1 MRRKLNE
8 NVSDKLYLDVTVMA
22 QNDPDLDFNNLRDT
36 LVANG
41 AIVNGKETD
50 DNHVIMVV
58 EELPKE
64 QVEEVLDSLL
74 TYGYDST
81 IDDDYFTELNED
93 EDDVLNSERD
103 YPDYDDVNIN
113 EDVDSIE
120 ENDCPSDDY
129 ECMATD
135 ELDYALKSIQGI
147 KGDLMFEP
155 AVVLDTVIDD
165 VNVEVF
171 SVNSD
176 GLADTNVGML
186 DLLTEIK
193 DVNDLYTL
201 ADVINDLVDAYEDDE
216 DIEEVM
222 PKFEKMKGK
231 RRLEEKRTPCCP
243 TKKIINEKLKAHDA
257 KQQEKLDKIE
267 ANIKLVLDDINRSTI
282 GAHEAREAF
291 KKLKEENKK
300 LRKINKDE
308 ENKFSVVD
316 VPGVKKSLKHLANVD
331 SETAKNIEA
340 LEKSLVEKVTKALKE
355 NRSCL
360 YENVKVNGK
369 SLKEYSL
376 DELYKLFNKLTV
388 IKENLTAKLRGSLNE
403 SDLTAL
409 KNELKQK
416 NLLMEYIDNE
426 ITYRETRKQFVVNED
441 GEISDEEL
449 KNLFGPS
456 QGEDENDTE
465 GDNESNDADNADK
478 EDNDDTS
485 DKDNSND
492 EEDEV
497 HELSRIEITLTT
509 MEAAVDLKDACIA
522 AGIPEDAIEIDDNEE
537 ATEEDE
543 TSNEDENSEESEESG
558 NEEENSEEENSE
570 EQNEAYNYR
579 NITNLLFEAEET
591 EETSEEN
598 DNKEENGENSE
609 ESEESGNEEENSEE
623 TEENK
628 GVKFILVN
636 TDYTLTLVKILEDQY
651 DISKE
656 ELEDMIGAELIDE
669 SEDEESD
676 DDKEDKETKE
686 DKESK
691 KEDEKDGKSKE
702 GKEDDDLDID
712 PSDLFKGL

>member
-58 EELPKE
+58 EEMPKE

-74 TYGYDST
+74 TYGYDSA

-93 EDDVLNSERD
+93 EDDALNSERD

-120 ENDCPSDDY
+120 ESECSSDDY
-129 ECMATD
+129 ECMAVD

-147 KGDLMFEP
+147 RGDLMFEP

-171 SVNSD
+171 SINSD

-186 DLLTEIK
+186 DVLTEVK

-201 ADVINDLVDAYEDDE
+201 ADVIKDLVEAYEDD
-216 DIEEVM
+216 DIEEDM
-222 PKFEKMKGK
+222 PKFERMKAK

-243 TKKIINEKLKAHDA
+243 TKKAINEKLKAHDA

-267 ANIKLVLDDINRSTI
+267 ANIKLVLDDIDRSTI

-291 KKLKEENKK
+291 KKLKEENTK

-308 ENKFSVVD
+308 KTKFSIVD

-376 DELYKLFNKLTV
+376 DELYKLFDKLAT
-388 IKENLTAKLRGSLNE
+388 IKENLTKKLRGSLNE

-449 KNLFGPS
+449 QNLFGPA
-456 QGEDENDTE
+456 QGEDE
-465 GDNESNDADNADK
+465 GDNESKEDDNESKDADK
-478 EDNDDTS
+478 EDNDDTT
-485 DKDNSND
+485 DKDNSNDD

-522 AGIPEDAIEIDDNEE
+522 AGIPEDAIEIDDNED

-543 TSNEDENSEESEESG
+543 NSNEEETSEESEESD
-558 NEEENSEEENSE
+558 NE
-570 EQNEAYNYR
+570 
-579 NITNLLFEAEET
+579 
-591 EETSEEN
+591 EETSE
-598 DNKEENGENSE
+598 
-609 ESEESGNEEENSEE
+609 EE

-669 SEDEESD
+669 SEDEES
-676 DDKEDKETKE
+676 EDEEETKE

-691 KEDEKDGKSKE
+691 KDKKDGKSKE
-702 GKEDDDLDID
+702 DEEDDDLDID

>member
-74 TYGYDST
+74 TYGYDSA

-93 EDDVLNSERD
+93 EDDALNSERD

-113 EDVDSIE
+113 EDVDSIDE
-120 ENDCPSDDY
+120 SDCSSDDY
-129 ECMATD
+129 ECMAAD
-135 ELDYALKSIQGI
+135 ELDFALKSIQGI

-171 SVNSD
+171 SINSD

-186 DLLTEIK
+186 DVLTEVK

-201 ADVINDLVDAYEDDE
+201 ADVIKDLVEAYEDDDVEE
-216 DIEEVM
+216 DM
-222 PKFEKMKGK
+222 PKFERMKAK

-243 TKKIINEKLKAHDA
+243 TKKAINEKLKAHDA

-291 KKLKEENKK
+291 KKLKEENTK
-300 LRKINKDE
+300 LRRINKDE
-308 ENKFSVVD
+308 KNKFSIVD

-376 DELYKLFNKLTV
+376 DELYKLFNKLAT
-388 IKENLTAKLRGSLNE
+388 IKENLTKKLRGSLNE

-426 ITYRETRKQFVVNED
+426 ITYRETRNQFVVNED

-456 QGEDENDTE
+456 QGETEETEDEGDTE
-465 GDNESNDADNADK
+465 SKEADK
-478 EDNDDTS
+478 EDNDAS

-492 EEDEV
+492 EEEDEV

-543 TSNEDENSEESEESG
+543 TSNDEESD
-558 NEEENSEEENSE
+558 NEEENSEETEETEETSE

-591 EETSEEN
+591 EETSDENDNTEEN
-598 DNKEENGENSE
+598 DENSE
-609 ESEESGNEEENSEE
+609 ESEESDNEEETSEEE

-669 SEDEESD
+669 SEDEESEE
-676 DDKEDKETKE
+676 DDKEETKE

-691 KEDEKDGKSKE
+691 KDKKDGKSKE
-702 GKEDDDLDID
+702 DKEEDDLDID

>member
-74 TYGYDST
+74 TYGYDSV

-93 EDDVLNSERD
+93 EDDALNSERD

-120 ENDCPSDDY
+120 ESDCPSDDY
-129 ECMATD
+129 ECMAAD
-135 ELDYALKSIQGI
+135 ELDFALKSIQGI
-147 KGDLMFEP
+147 RGGLMFEP

-171 SVNSD
+171 SINSD

-186 DLLTEIK
+186 DVLTEIK

-201 ADVINDLVDAYEDDE
+201 ADVIKDLVEAYEDDDVEE
-216 DIEEVM
+216 DM
-222 PKFEKMKGK
+222 PKFEKMKAK

-243 TKKIINEKLKAHDA
+243 TKKAINEKLKAQDA

-291 KKLKEENKK
+291 KKLKEENAK

-308 ENKFSVVD
+308 QNKFSIVD

-340 LEKSLVEKVTKALKE
+340 LEKSLVEKVNKALQE

-376 DELYKLFNKLTV
+376 DELYKLFDKLTT
-388 IKENLTAKLRGSLNE
+388 IKENLTQKLRGSLNE

-456 QGEDENDTE
+456 QGETEETAE
-465 GDNESNDADNADK
+465 GDNESKDIDNESKDADK
-478 EDNDDTS
+478 EDNGDTS

-492 EEDEV
+492 EEEDEV

-543 TSNEDENSEESEESG
+543 TSNEEENSEESD
-558 NEEENSEEENSE
+558 NEEETSEEETSE

-579 NITNLLFEAEET
+579 NITSLLFEAEET
-591 EETSEEN
+591 EENSEEN
-598 DNKEENGENSE
+598 DNNEESEENSE
-609 ESEESGNEEENSEE
+609 ESEESSDEEENSEE

-669 SEDEESD
+669 STEEESEESEE
-676 DDKEDKETKE
+676 DKEETKE
-686 DKESK
+686 DKEN
-691 KEDEKDGKSKE
+691 KEDKKDGKSKE
-702 GKEDDDLDID
+702 DKEDDLDID

>member
-58 EELPKE
+58 EELTRE

-74 TYGYDST
+74 TYGYDSA

-93 EDDVLNSERD
+93 EDDALNSERD

-113 EDVDSIE
+113 EDVDSIDE
-120 ENDCPSDDY
+120 IDCSSDDY
-129 ECMATD
+129 ECMAAD
-135 ELDYALKSIQGI
+135 ELDFALKSIQGI

-171 SVNSD
+171 SINSD

-186 DLLTEIK
+186 DVLTEVK

-201 ADVINDLVDAYEDDE
+201 ADVIKDLVEAYEDDDVEE
-216 DIEEVM
+216 DM
-222 PKFEKMKGK
+222 PKFERMKAK

-243 TKKIINEKLKAHDA
+243 TKKVINEKLKAHDA

-291 KKLKEENKK
+291 KKLKEENTK

-308 ENKFSVVD
+308 KNKFSIID

-376 DELYKLFNKLTV
+376 DELYKLFNKLAT
-388 IKENLTAKLRGSLNE
+388 IKENLTKKLRGSLNE

-449 KNLFGPS
+449 QNLFGPA
-456 QGEDENDTE
+456 QGEDEGDTE
-465 GDNESNDADNADK
+465 GDNESKDADK
-478 EDNDDTS
+478 EDNGDTT
-485 DKDNSND
+485 DKDNSNDD

-543 TSNEDENSEESEESG
+543 NSNEEETSEESD
-558 NEEENSEEENSE
+558 NEEETSEEETSE

-591 EETSEEN
+591 EETEETSDENDNNEEN
-598 DNKEENGENSE
+598 DENSE
-609 ESEESGNEEENSEE
+609 ESEESDNEEETEE

-669 SEDEESD
+669 SEDEESED
-676 DDKEDKETKE
+676 EEDKEETKE
-686 DKESK
+686 DKEGK
-691 KEDEKDGKSKE
+691 KDKKDGKSKE
-702 GKEDDDLDID
+702 DKEEDDLDID

>member
-58 EELPKE
+58 EEMPRE

-93 EDDVLNSERD
+93 EDDALNSERD

-113 EDVDSIE
+113 EDVDSIDE
-120 ENDCPSDDY
+120 SDCSSDDY
-129 ECMATD
+129 ECMAAD
-135 ELDYALKSIQGI
+135 ELDFALKSIQGI

-171 SVNSD
+171 SINSD

-186 DLLTEIK
+186 DVLTEVK

-201 ADVINDLVDAYEDDE
+201 ADVIKDLVEAYEDDDVEE
-216 DIEEVM
+216 DM
-222 PKFEKMKGK
+222 PKFERMKAK

-243 TKKIINEKLKAHDA
+243 TKKAINEKLKAHDA

-291 KKLKEENKK
+291 KKLKEENTK
-300 LRKINKDE
+300 LRRINKDE
-308 ENKFSVVD
+308 KNKFSIVD

-376 DELYKLFNKLTV
+376 DELYKLFNKLAT
-388 IKENLTAKLRGSLNE
+388 IKENLTKKLRSSLNE

-426 ITYRETRKQFVVNED
+426 ITYRETRNQFVVNED

-456 QGEDENDTE
+456 QGEAEETEDE
-465 GDNESNDADNADK
+465 GDNESKEDDK

-492 EEDEV
+492 EEEDEV

-522 AGIPEDAIEIDDNEE
+522 AGIPEGAIEIDDNEE

-543 TSNEDENSEESEESG
+543 TSNDEESEESDS
-558 NEEENSEEENSE
+558 EEENSEETEETSE

-591 EETSEEN
+591 EETSEETEETS
-598 DNKEENGENSE
+598 EENDENSE
-609 ESEESGNEEENSEE
+609 ESEESGNEEETSEE

-669 SEDEESD
+669 SADEESD
-676 DDKEDKETKE
+676 SEENKEDK
-686 DKESK
+686 DSK
-691 KEDEKDGKSKE
+691 KDKKDGKSKE
-702 GKEDDDLDID
+702 DKEDDDLDID

>member
-1 MRRKLNE
+1 
-8 NVSDKLYLDVTVMA
+8 MA
-22 QNDPDLDFNNLRDT
+22 LR
-36 LVANG
+36 
-41 AIVNGKETD
+41 
-50 DNHVIMVV
+50 
-58 EELPKE
+58 
-64 QVEEVLDSLL
+64 
-74 TYGYDST
+74 
-81 IDDDYFTELNED
+81 
-93 EDDVLNSERD
+93 
-103 YPDYDDVNIN
+103 
-113 EDVDSIE
+113 
-120 ENDCPSDDY
+120 
-129 ECMATD
+129 
-135 ELDYALKSIQGI
+135 
-147 KGDLMFEP
+147 
-155 AVVLDTVIDD
+155 
-165 VNVEVF
+165 NVEVF
-171 SVNSD
+171 SINSD

-186 DLLTEIK
+186 DVLTEIK

-201 ADVINDLVDAYEDDE
+201 ADVIKDLVEAYEDDDVEE
-216 DIEEVM
+216 DM
-222 PKFEKMKGK
+222 PKFEKMKAK

-243 TKKIINEKLKAHDA
+243 TKKAINEKLKAQDA

-291 KKLKEENKK
+291 KKLKEENAK

-308 ENKFSVVD
+308 QNKFSIVD

-340 LEKSLVEKVTKALKE
+340 LEKSLVEKVNKALQE

-376 DELYKLFNKLTV
+376 DELYKLFDKLTT
-388 IKENLTAKLRGSLNE
+388 IKENLTQKLRSSLNE

-456 QGEDENDTE
+456 QGETE
-465 GDNESNDADNADK
+465 ETDGGDNESKEDDK
-478 EDNDDTS
+478 EDNDNTS
-485 DKDNSND
+485 DKDNSNGE

-543 TSNEDENSEESEESG
+543 TSNEEEKSEESEESD
-558 NEEENSEEENSE
+558 NEEETSEEETTE

-579 NITNLLFEAEET
+579 NITSLLFEAEEA

-598 DNKEENGENSE
+598 DNKEETEENSE
-609 ESEESGNEEENSEE
+609 ESEESDNEEENSEE

-656 ELEDMIGAELIDE
+656 ELEEMIGAELIDE
-669 SEDEESD
+669 SEE
-676 DDKEDKETKE
+676 DKEETKEETKE
-686 DKESK
+686 DKEN
-691 KEDEKDGKSKE
+691 KEDKKDGKSKE
-702 GKEDDDLDID
+702 DKEDDLDID

>member
-74 TYGYDST
+74 TYGYDSA

-93 EDDVLNSERD
+93 EDDTLNSERD

-120 ENDCPSDDY
+120 ESECSSDDY
-129 ECMATD
+129 ECMAVD

-147 KGDLMFEP
+147 RGDLMFEP

-171 SVNSD
+171 SINSD

-186 DLLTEIK
+186 DILTEVK

-201 ADVINDLVDAYEDDE
+201 ADVIKDLVEAYEDD
-216 DIEEVM
+216 DIEEDM
-222 PKFEKMKGK
+222 PKFERMKAK

-243 TKKIINEKLKAHDA
+243 TKKAINEKLKAHDA

-291 KKLKEENKK
+291 KKLKEENTK

-308 ENKFSVVD
+308 KNKFSIVD
-316 VPGVKKSLKHLANVD
+316 VPGVKKSLKQLANVD
-331 SETAKNIEA
+331 GETAKNIEA

-355 NRSCL
+355 NRTCL

-376 DELYKLFNKLTV
+376 DELYKLFDKLTT
-388 IKENLTAKLRGSLNE
+388 IKENLTQKLRGSLNE

-456 QGEDENDTE
+456 QGEDDVEDNTE
-465 GDNESNDADNADK
+465 DDNESKDADK
-478 EDNDDTS
+478 EDNDDTA

-543 TSNEDENSEESEESG
+543 NSNEDENSEESEESD
-558 NEEENSEEENSE
+558 NEEETSEEETSE

-591 EETSEEN
+591 EETSDEN
-598 DNKEENGENSE
+598 DNTEDEDENSE
-609 ESEESGNEEENSEE
+609 ESEESDNEEETSEEE

-669 SEDEESD
+669 SEDEESEEE
-676 DDKEDKETKE
+676 DDKEETKE

-691 KEDEKDGKSKE
+691 KDKKDGKSKE
-702 GKEDDDLDID
+702 DKEEDDLDID

>member
-8 NVSDKLYLDVTVMA
+8 NVSDKLYLDVTEMA

-74 TYGYDST
+74 TYGYDSA

-93 EDDVLNSERD
+93 EDDALNSERD

-113 EDVDSIE
+113 EDVDSIDE
-120 ENDCPSDDY
+120 SDCSSDDY
-129 ECMATD
+129 ECMAAD
-135 ELDYALKSIQGI
+135 ELDFALKSIQGI

-171 SVNSD
+171 SINSD

-186 DLLTEIK
+186 DVLTEVK

-201 ADVINDLVDAYEDDE
+201 ADVIKDLVEAYEDDDVEE
-216 DIEEVM
+216 DM
-222 PKFEKMKGK
+222 PKFERMKAK

-243 TKKIINEKLKAHDA
+243 TKKAINEKLKAHDA

-291 KKLKEENKK
+291 KKLKEENTK
-300 LRKINKDE
+300 LRRINKDE
-308 ENKFSVVD
+308 KNKFSIVD

-376 DELYKLFNKLTV
+376 DELYKLFNKLAT
-388 IKENLTAKLRGSLNE
+388 IKENLTKKLRGSLNE

-426 ITYRETRKQFVVNED
+426 ITYRETRNQFVVNED

-456 QGEDENDTE
+456 QGETEETEDEGDTE
-465 GDNESNDADNADK
+465 SKEADK
-478 EDNDDTS
+478 EDNDAS

-492 EEDEV
+492 EEEDEV

-543 TSNEDENSEESEESG
+543 TSNDEESD
-558 NEEENSEEENSE
+558 NEEENSEETEETEETSE

-591 EETSEEN
+591 EETSDENDNTEEN
-598 DNKEENGENSE
+598 DENSE
-609 ESEESGNEEENSEE
+609 ESEESDNEEETSEEE

-669 SEDEESD
+669 SEDEESEE
-676 DDKEDKETKE
+676 DDKEETKE

-691 KEDEKDGKSKE
+691 KDKKDGKSKE
-702 GKEDDDLDID
+702 DKEEDDLDID

>member
-74 TYGYDST
+74 TYGYDSA

-93 EDDVLNSERD
+93 EDDALNSEHD

-113 EDVDSIE
+113 EDIDSIE
-120 ENDCPSDDY
+120 GSDCPSDDY
-129 ECMATD
+129 ECMAAD

-147 KGDLMFEP
+147 RGDLMFEP
-155 AVVLDTVIDD
+155 AVVLDTIIDD

-171 SVNSD
+171 SINSD

-186 DLLTEIK
+186 DVLTEIK
-193 DVNDLYTL
+193 NVDDLYTL
-201 ADVINDLVDAYEDDE
+201 ADVIKDLVEAYEDDVTEE
-216 DIEEVM
+216 DMVT
-222 PKFEKMKGK
+222 FEKMKAR

-243 TKKIINEKLKAHDA
+243 TKKAINEKLKAHDA

-291 KKLKEENKK
+291 KKLKEENTK

-308 ENKFSVVD
+308 KNKFSIVD

-331 SETAKNIEA
+331 KETAKNIEA

-355 NRSCL
+355 NRACL

-376 DELYKLFNKLTV
+376 DELYKLFNKLAT
-388 IKENLTAKLRGSLNE
+388 IKENLTKKLRGGLNE

-449 KNLFGPS
+449 QNLFGPA
-456 QGEDENDTE
+456 QGEDEGDTD
-465 GDNESNDADNADK
+465 GDNESKDADK
-478 EDNDDTS
+478 EDNDDTT

-522 AGIPEDAIEIDDNEE
+522 AGIPEDAIEIDDNEA

-543 TSNEDENSEESEESG
+543 TSNDDENSEESEESD
-558 NEEENSEEENSE
+558 NEEETSEEETSE

-591 EETSEEN
+591 SDENDNTEEN
-598 DNKEENGENSE
+598 DENSE
-609 ESEESGNEEENSEE
+609 ESEESGNEEESDNEEE

-669 SEDEESD
+669 SAEEESE

-691 KEDEKDGKSKE
+691 KDKKDGKSKE
-702 GKEDDDLDID
+702 DEEDDLDID

>member
-58 EELPKE
+58 EELSKE

-74 TYGYDST
+74 TYGYDSV

-93 EDDVLNSERD
+93 EDDALNSERD

-120 ENDCPSDDY
+120 ESDCPSDDY
-129 ECMATD
+129 ECMAAD
-135 ELDYALKSIQGI
+135 ELDFALKSIQGI
-147 KGDLMFEP
+147 RGGLMFEP

-171 SVNSD
+171 SINSD

-186 DLLTEIK
+186 DVLTEIK

-201 ADVINDLVDAYEDDE
+201 ADVIKDLVEAYEDDDVEE
-216 DIEEVM
+216 DM
-222 PKFEKMKGK
+222 PKFEKMKAK

-243 TKKIINEKLKAHDA
+243 TKKAINEKLKAQDA

-291 KKLKEENKK
+291 KKLKEENAK

-308 ENKFSVVD
+308 QNKFSIVD

-340 LEKSLVEKVTKALKE
+340 LEKSLVEKVNKALQE

-376 DELYKLFNKLTV
+376 DELYKLFDKLTT
-388 IKENLTAKLRGSLNE
+388 IKENLTQKLRSSLNE

-456 QGEDENDTE
+456 QGETE
-465 GDNESNDADNADK
+465 ETDGGDNESKEDDK
-478 EDNDDTS
+478 EDNDNTS
-485 DKDNSND
+485 DKDNSNGE

-543 TSNEDENSEESEESG
+543 TSNEEEKSEESEESD
-558 NEEENSEEENSE
+558 NEEETSEEETTE

-579 NITNLLFEAEET
+579 NITSLLFEAEEA

-598 DNKEENGENSE
+598 DNKEETEENSE
-609 ESEESGNEEENSEE
+609 ESEESDNEEENSEE

-656 ELEDMIGAELIDE
+656 ELEEMIGAELIDE
-669 SEDEESD
+669 SEE
-676 DDKEDKETKE
+676 DKEETKEETKE
-686 DKESK
+686 DKEN
-691 KEDEKDGKSKE
+691 KEDKKDGKSKE
-702 GKEDDDLDID
+702 DKEDDLDID